1 MKKVFVTRIIPE
13 EGIKLLREKGYVVD
27 VCDTTRPLTKKELI
41 KKLRKGN
48 YDAVLSLLTDTI
60 DEEVLEAA
68 PTVRI
73 FANYAIG
80 FNNFNIEAAQKKGV
94 YLSNT
99 PGGGAERVAE
109 HAWALIL
116 ALSCRIVEG
125 DAFVKR
131 GKYSGW
137 DPMIFWGQSLTGKTL
152 GIIGTG
158 KIGAE
163 VARRGVKGFGMNVVY
178 YDIRRNEAL
187 ESEFGAVYK
196 ETPEEVIR
204 VADVISLH
212 VPLTPETTHLINT
225 TSLSFCKKNALLI
238 NTARGPV
245 VDEVALVEAL
255 KTGKIAGA
263 GLDVF
268 EREPELAKGLAKLS
282 NVILT
287 PHIASATHESRI
299 DMAIKSASNIIA
311 VLEGGLP
318 LYPVYPSK

>member
-1 MKKVFVTRIIPE
+1 MKKVFVTRTIPE
-13 EGIKLLREKGYVVD
+13 EGLTLLRQKGYEVEVSSAS
-27 VCDTTRPLTKKELI
+27 RPLTKKELI

-48 YDAVLSLLTDTI
+48 YDGILSLLTDTI
-60 DEEVLEAA
+60 DAEVFEAA
-68 PTVRI
+68 PTVKI

-80 FNNFNIEAAQKKGV
+80 FNNFDIEAARKRGV
-94 YLSNT
+94 YLTNT

-125 DAFVKR
+125 DSFVKR

-163 VARRGVKGFGMNVVY
+163 VARRGAKGFGMNVVY
-178 YDIRRNEAL
+178 YDIRRNETL
-187 ESEFGAVYK
+187 EQESGAVFK
-196 ETPEEVIR
+196 ETPQKVIE
-204 VADVISLH
+204 VADVVSLH
-212 VPLTPETTHLINT
+212 VPLTPETTHLINSD
-225 TSLSFCKKNALLI
+225 SLSLFKKNALLI

-255 KTGKIAGA
+255 KAGMLAGA

-268 EREPELAKGLAKLS
+268 EREPELARGLTKLS

-299 DMAIKSASNIIA
+299 DMAVKSASNIIA
-311 VLEGGLP
+311 VLEGGEP
-318 LYPVYPSK
+318 LHPVYSLK